1 MPALTST
8 HLQRIQQA
16 VYNKV
21 DKTVTRINAKKRPLL
36 AWLQSKIKPTDL
48 TGGTI
53 TTECTVES
61 SLEESLWVG
70 DDEIEA
76 SEPSFQLPL
85 EWGYF
90 NFNVAIKILHD
101 KLKRLGYTILPNGD
115 GKLEDRAMSKN
126 DGLKL
131 INYLKELIFE
141 ANDAYDR
148 RLDLLLHR
156 TGSQNPNAQPGV
168 LGITGQSA
176 STGNV
181 GGKARASY
189 SALQHQVATGLTV
202 TNGGTFAN
210 LIERAHRR
218 ADLYSGANGVP
229 GEVDRVFA
237 GESWIEGHKA
247 YCRANG
253 LSVNADVAGVRK
265 ADPTIP
271 DSAVYVDGRLVV
283 HDPTME
289 TLDALETFSPTL
301 TKSAL
306 HLNSSVWQFWH
317 EHGLNKHAS
326 SPQDPPNKRLT
337 RQDLDGTYALGCK
350 APASNAYTAIA

>member
-8 HLQRIQQA
+8 HLQRVQNA
-16 VYNKV
+16 VHTKV
-21 DKTVTRINAKKRPLL
+21 MKTVTRINSKRRPLL
-36 AWLQSKIKPTDL
+36 AWLMAMVSATDL
-48 TGGTI
+48 TGGEI
-53 TTECTVES
+53 KVECTIES
-61 SLEESLWVG
+61 GLEENLWVG

-76 SEPSFQLPL
+76 SEPDFQLPL
-85 EWGYF
+85 AYGYF

-101 KLKRLGYTILPNGD
+101 KLKRLGYTILPNGE

-131 INYLKELIFE
+131 IKYLKELIFE
-141 ANDAYDR
+141 AHDAYDR

-156 TGSQNPNAQPGV
+156 TGAQATNAQPGL

-181 GGKARASY
+181 GGKARADY
-189 SALQHQVATGLTV
+189 TALRHQVSTGLTV
-202 TNGGTFAN
+202 TAAGTFAN
-210 LIERAHRR
+210 LVERAHRR
-218 ADLYSGANGVP
+218 ADLYSGSNGVP
-229 GEVDRVFA
+229 GEIDRVFG
-237 GESWIEGHKA
+237 GEGWIEGHKA
-247 YCRANG
+247 FCRANG
-253 LSVNADVAGVRK
+253 LSVNADVAGIRK
-265 ADPTIP
+265 IDPTIP

-283 HDPTME
+283 HDPTLE
-289 TLDALETFSPTL
+289 TLDGLETFSPTL
-301 TKSAL
+301 TKSAF
-306 HLNSSVWQFWH
+306 HLNSKTWEFMH

-337 RQDLDGTYALGCK
+337 RQDLDGTYVLANK